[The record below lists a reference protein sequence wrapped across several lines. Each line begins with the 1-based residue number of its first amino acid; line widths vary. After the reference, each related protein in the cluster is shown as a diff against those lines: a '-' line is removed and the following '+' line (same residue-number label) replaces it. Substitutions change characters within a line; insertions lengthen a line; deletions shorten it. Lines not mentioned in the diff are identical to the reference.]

1 MGFLLEAKMKIPY
14 KLKFEIL
21 YYCQTAEPNEACG
34 FVILSYQTSNPA
46 FLPCQ
51 NVAADPLNFFEISPE
66 EQIEA
71 EKLGWIE
78 AIVHSHPNGEPVL
91 SLADRQVFAHTDCD
105 WLLVCDDKLQR
116 FPKIAPLVGRTFEH
130 GKTDCYTL
138 FKDFYFLAGLDMGEF
153 NRPDEWWHNGQ
164 NLYLDNLEGQGFKR
178 LDSQETL
185 QISDVILMQVGA
197 NVPNHAGIYLGEQQ
211 VLHHSPKRLSK
222 RDLYD
227 GYWLKH
233 THSIWRHHNDKQLDF
248 SIPLGILG

>member
-1 MGFLLEAKMKIPY
+1 MKTIEQTILDHAKQ
-14 KLKFEIL
+14 
-21 YYCQTAEPNEACG
+21 CEPQEACG
-34 FVILSYQTSNPA
+34 LILSDPMMGERFYY
-46 FLPCQ
+46 PCQ
-51 NVAADPLNFFEISPE
+51 NIATDPLNFFEITPE

-91 SLADRQVFAHTDCD
+91 SLADRQMFAHTDCD
-105 WLLVCDDKLQR
+105 WLLVCDGKLQR
-116 FPKIAPLVGRTFEH
+116 FPKIPPLIGRDFKH

-138 FKDFYFLAGLDMGEF
+138 FKDFYFLAGLDMDEF
-153 NRPDEWWHNGQ
+153 NRSDEWWHNGQ

-185 QISDVILMQVGA
+185 QIGDVILMQVGA
-197 NVPNHAGIYLGEQQ
+197 NVPNHAGIYLGSQM

-233 THSIWRHHNDKQLDF
+233 THSIWRHHNAEQLDF

>member
-1 MGFLLEAKMKIPY
+1 MKESIEQQIIDYAKS
-14 KLKFEIL
+14 
-21 YYCQTAEPNEACG
+21 TEPHECCG
-34 FVILSYQTSNPA
+34 FILRDHMAGERFYY
-46 FLPCQ
+46 PCQ
-51 NVAADPLNFFEISPE
+51 NVATDPLNFFEITPE

-71 EKLGWIE
+71 EKVGWIE

-91 SLADRQVFAHTDCD
+91 SLADRQMFAHTDCD
-105 WLLVCDDKLQR
+105 WLLVCEGKLQR

-138 FKDFYFLAGLDMGEF
+138 FKDFYFLAGLDMDEF

-185 QISDVILMQVGA
+185 QIGDVILMQVGA

-233 THSIWRHHNDKQLDF
+233 TQSIWRHNNAEQLDF
-248 SIPLGILG
+248 SIPLSTL